1 MAFYAARQP
10 IFDVNKEVFAYE
22 LLFREGLENVFPDI
36 GDDEATSKMIDGLQT
51 NLGLDSLTHDKLAFL
66 NFTHDTLLNKYPLLL
81 PNDQVVVE
89 VLETVR
95 PGKKLLKAVKD
106 LKDEGYIIA
115 LDDYIHEPV
124 WKHFYPFTDIIKI
137 DWQAMSTDEIKEVIK
152 AIEPY
157 PHIKLL
163 AEKVETHEEYEIA
176 LELGFSYFQGYFFS
190 KPEVMQAVSL
200 QPSQLA
206 IAQLM
211 GEMAKSEPD
220 VNKISQA
227 FEHDVNLS
235 FKLLKYAQS
244 PIFKR
249 AKEIEN
255 IKQAIVALGLQELR
269 RFVSLLFTAQLK
281 SDKPAELTIMSL
293 ARARFCESISALPG
307 QKAGQSTAFLTGL
320 LSLLDA
326 MLDAPLANLLEQL
339 PLSDA
344 IKKALCE
351 KEGVLAQYIELVT
364 HFEKAQWQQANE
376 LSKALSISP
385 DSAAQCFEESLSWA
399 IERAEM
405 TS

>member
-10 IFDVNKEVFAYE
+10 IFDVNKEVYAYE
-22 LLFREGLENVFPDI
+22 LLFREGLANVFPDI

-95 PGKKLLKAVKD
+95 PGKKLLAAVKD
-106 LKDEGYIIA
+106 LKEHGYIIA

-124 WKHFYPFTDIIKI
+124 WKHFYPYTDIIKI
-137 DWQAMSTDEIKEVIK
+137 DWQEMSLDEVKDVIK
-152 AIEPY
+152 AIKPF

-163 AEKVETHEEYEIA
+163 AEKVETHEEYETA
-176 LELGFSYFQGYFFS
+176 LELGFCYFQGYFFS
-190 KPEVMQAVSL
+190 KPEVMQTVSL
-200 QPSQLA
+200 QPSQIA

-211 GEMAKSEPD
+211 AEMAETEPNI
-220 VNKISQA
+220 NKISQA
-227 FEHDVNLS
+227 FEQDVNLS

-249 AKEIEN
+249 AREISN

-281 SDKPAELTIMSL
+281 SEKPAELTIMSL
-293 ARARFCESISALPG
+293 ARARFCESIAALPG
-307 QKAGQSTAFLTGL
+307 QSTDKSMAFLTGL

-326 MLDAPLANLLEQL
+326 MLDASLENLLEQL
-339 PLSDA
+339 PLSDQ
-344 IKKALCE
+344 IKNALC
-351 KEGVLAQYIELVT
+351 KQEGELAQYLKLVA
-364 HFEKAQWQQANE
+364 HFEQAEWDKANKLAAKLK
-376 LSKALSISP
+376 LSSEKA
-385 DSAAQCFEESLSWA
+385 AECHVESLAWA
-399 IERAEM
+399 TERAEM

>member
-10 IFDVNKEVFAYE
+10 IFDTNKEVYAYE
-22 LLFREGLENVFPDI
+22 LLFRAGLENVFPDI

-51 NLGLDSLTHDKLAFL
+51 NLGLDSLTQNKLAFL

-89 VLETVR
+89 ILETVR
-95 PGKKLLKAVKD
+95 PGKKLLEAVKD
-106 LKDEGYIIA
+106 IKDHGYIIA

-124 WKHFYPFTDIIKI
+124 WKHFYPYTDIIKI
-137 DWQAMSTDEIKEVIK
+137 DWQEMTTDEIKQVIE
-152 AIEPY
+152 AIKPF

-190 KPEVMQAVSL
+190 KPEVMQTVSL

-211 GEMAKSEPD
+211 AEIAEPEPD
-220 VNKISQA
+220 INKISKA
-227 FEHDVNLS
+227 FEQDVNLS

-249 AKEIEN
+249 AKEIAN
-255 IKQAIVALGLQELR
+255 IKQATVALGLQELR
-269 RFVSLLFTAQLK
+269 RFVSLLFTAQFK
-281 SDKPAELTIMSL
+281 SDKPAELTVMSL
-293 ARARFCESISALPG
+293 ARARFCESLASLPG
-307 QKAGQSTAFLTGL
+307 QRPDNSTAFLTGL

-326 MLDAPLANLLEQL
+326 MLDAPLKNLLEQL
-339 PLSDA
+339 PLSDE
-344 IKKALCE
+344 IKNALCD
-351 KEGVLAQYIELVT
+351 KQGDLSAYLDLVT
-364 HFEKAQWQQANE
+364 CFEKAQWDNASNIAE
-376 LSKALSISP
+376 KLKIPLEKAAESH
-385 DSAAQCFEESLSWA
+385 EESLAWA
-399 IERAEM
+399 TGRAEM
-405 TS
+405 TG